1 MTLHL
6 ADFTP
11 IAQGCEFELL
21 ASADGASLV
30 LRSRPDHFVA
40 HLQGD
45 DADKFRAD
53 YATVRS
59 EFPNWEADRT
69 LAQLWDKGGYSWLA
83 AQDGE

>member
-1 MTLHL
+1 MTFHDTNLS
-6 ADFTP
+6 
-11 IAQGCEFELL
+11 IVAQGREFELL